1 MAARDFSAA
10 LRIPTLPED
19 APAAPT
25 PAGFTMPLLPHQ
37 QRALHRCLLIEKD
50 GSLSENF
57 QGLAHYKSRGG
68 VLADAV
74 GLGKT
79 ATTLALLMSGDE
91 EPGPTLV
98 VAPSHLIRQWADEAR
113 KFVGDTMRIIEGTA
127 NLKAAGRSL
136 AGERALVLIDVVE
149 VLAAPRYWYDFRR
162 IFKEQPKKRQTK
174 KGPVCDTP
182 PLACHPQE
190 MEKYRTA
197 AQFCVESPR
206 GPCSYDGWV
215 YTGGV
220 HLPEVPWRRAVFDEV
235 QDLVRVD
242 SDAHKCLMQASRTAR
257 NVWLLSATP
266 FPHGNESV
274 FANHELLG
282 FCRLKLNV

>member
-1 MAARDFSAA
+1 
-10 LRIPTLPED
+10 
-19 APAAPT
+19 
-25 PAGFTMPLLPHQ
+25 MPLLPHQ

-220 HLPEVPWRRAVFDEV
+220 HLPEVRWRRAVFDEV
-235 QDLVRVD
+235 QDLVRAD

-282 FCRLKLNV
+282 FCRLTLNV